1 MSLIRFATVRDLFE
15 AFPTA
20 QQDVDAEPSDAAPL
34 DYLKTLANGGELN
47 KAVAFCA
54 YLLPRREA
62 VGWACWSVRRIA
74 EKLVAEEEAGVRAA
88 EYWVEVP
95 EEDRRVAAL
104 ELGMRSNPQWPST
117 WLALAAGWSGGNI
130 AFGIQSAAVAPP
142 PPQQTARA
150 VRGALAAAVARV
162 APGQRQARLRTCVEA
177 GIAIAAEEG
186 P

>member
-1 MSLIRFATVRDLFE
+1 MALIRFATARDMYE

-20 QQDVDAEPSDAAPL
+20 QQDVDAEQSDAAPL
-34 DYLKTLANGGELN
+34 DYLKAFADSGELT

-62 VGWACWSVRRIA
+62 VGWGCWSVRRLA
-74 EKLVAEEEAGVRAA
+74 QKLMPEEEAGVRAA
-88 EYWVEVP
+88 EDWVKVP

-117 WLALAAGWSGGNI
+117 WLALAAGWAGGNM
-130 AFGIQSAAVAPP
+130 ALGMQAVARP

-162 APGQRQARLRTCVEA
+162 APGERQERLRACIDA
-177 GIAIAAEEG
+177 GIRIAADEG

>member
-1 MSLIRFATVRDLFE
+1 MRLIRFATARDLYE

-20 QQDVDAEPSDAAPL
+20 QQDVDAEPSDAPSL
-34 DYLKTLANGGELN
+34 DYLQSLANKNELD

-62 VGWACWSVRRIA
+62 VGWACWSVRRLS
-74 EKLVAEEEAGVRAA
+74 EKLAPQEEEGLQAA
-88 EYWVEVP
+88 ETWVHVP
-95 EEDRRVAAL
+95 EEEHRVAAL
-104 ELGMRSNPQWPST
+104 ELGMRSNYQWPST

-130 AFGIQSAAVAPP
+130 ALGIEGAIASP

-150 VRGALAAAVARV
+150 VRAALAAAVGRL
-162 APGQRQARLRTCVEA
+162 APGERTDRLRTCVEA
-177 GIAIAAEEG
+177 GIRIAADER